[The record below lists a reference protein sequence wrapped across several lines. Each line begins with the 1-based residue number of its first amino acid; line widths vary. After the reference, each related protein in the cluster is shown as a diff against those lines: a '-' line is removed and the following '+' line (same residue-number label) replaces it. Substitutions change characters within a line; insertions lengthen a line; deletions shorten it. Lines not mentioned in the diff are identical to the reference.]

1 MAFSSGTSPSI
12 SFLELIHWW
21 PAISFGE
28 FAAVPVVV
36 CVTALA
42 INLVASLVLSHS
54 DIDGSPSFCVKGNA
68 MTQAL
73 AIVPC
78 AAMGLRD
85 GGFAWLGGA
94 VDTSPDSWGNYTL
107 WFLLAI
113 CVKDIPWLVAYGHHL
128 ILVHHL
134 TCIAGIVLFTVAAPP
149 TGHLFV
155 VGSAFLEASGTAR
168 AEA

>member
-1 MAFSSGTSPSI
+1 MHITLRMPRTYGIDDTPFVELVHAEDSVDVGGEERQHNNARPTTTVAGLLDALHQWVSPR
-12 SFLELIHWW
+12 
-21 PAISFGE
+21 
-28 FAAVPVVV
+28 FA
-36 CVTALA
+36 
-42 INLVASLVLSHS
+42 
-54 DIDGSPSFCVKGNA
+54 D
-68 MTQAL
+68 
-73 AIVPC
+73 
-78 AAMGLRD
+78 AAMEREYCEHKSQGLLKVHLT
-85 GGFAWLGGA
+85 FTLI
-94 VDTSPDSWGNYTL
+94 YTL